1 MQDTPLV
8 SIVIPAYNAEATIVE
23 TLESVSRQTYS
34 NLEILVINDG
44 SQDRTVETVERFA
57 ARDDRVRL
65 INQPNAGVAHARNN
79 GILQAKADFIAPL
92 DADDLWHATK
102 IEKQLALMLAGGEE
116 LGLVYCP
123 HRRIDQ
129 DGRVTSTA
137 VVSRIEGWVFYRHL
151 DRNFVGN
158 GSTPLVRRTA
168 LLEIGGY
175 SSRLRDNR
183 AGGCEDYLMQLQVAR
198 NYKFACVPE
207 YLVGYRELPDA
218 MSSDLPRMVRS
229 RLLTYTIMAEN
240 SEKNV
245 GNFIKACKASFLVQ
259 NARDRI
265 RKGRLFDGTKT
276 LLQAL
281 AEDPRSTLYHS
292 AWHVGMVPLFLAK
305 LARTD
310 KSAND
315 TPLHSRHFYDFSPT
329 EGLRTRSLRSA
340 RPLLTKLEALDRAYG
355 KAHP

>member
-1 MQDTPLV
+1 MQHTPLV

-23 TLESVSRQTYS
+23 TLESACQQTYS
-34 NLEILVINDG
+34 NLEILVVNDG
-44 SQDRTVETVERFA
+44 SQDGTVDKVKHFAERDN
-57 ARDDRVRL
+57 RIRL
-65 INQPNAGVAHARNN
+65 INQSNAGVAYARNN

-102 IEKQLALMLAGGEE
+102 IEKQLRLMLSGGEE

-129 DGRVTSTA
+129 HGLVTSTA
-137 VVSRIEGWVFYRHL
+137 VVSRVEGWVFYRHL
-151 DRNFVGN
+151 DKNFVGS

-207 YLVGYRELPDA
+207 YLLGYRELPNA
-218 MSSDLPRMVRS
+218 MSSDLPRMIQS
-229 RLLTYTIMAEN
+229 RLLTYAIMAEN

-245 GNFIKACKASFLVQ
+245 SDFIKACKAAFLVQ
-259 NARDRI
+259 TARDRI
-265 RKGRLFDGTKT
+265 RNGRLLNGARV
-276 LLQAL
+276 LSQAL
-281 AEDPRSTLYHS
+281 AEDPKSTFYHS
-292 AWHVGMVPLFLAK
+292 AWHVGMIPLFLAK
-305 LARTD
+305 LAQTD
-310 KSAND
+310 RSASA
-315 TPLHSRHFYDFSPT
+315 TPLHPRHFYDFSPT
-329 EGLRTRSLRSA
+329 EGLRTQSLRSA
-340 RPLLTKLEALDRAYG
+340 RPRLTKLEALDKAYG
-355 KAHP
+355 RAHP